1 MRPLL
6 QDSERWL
13 FYLMHS
19 YQHRELSKM
28 KKQRTIFQMKE
39 QNRTSGKILN
49 EMQKD
54 NLPNRVFKVM
64 VIKMFAELGRTMD
77 KHSENFN
84 KEKI

>member
-1 MRPLL
+1 
-6 QDSERWL
+6 
-13 FYLMHS
+13 
-19 YQHRELSKM
+19 M
-28 KKQRTIFQMKE
+28 KKQRAIFQMKE

-64 VIKMFAELGRTMD
+64 VTKMFAELGRTMD

-84 KEKI
+84 KEKV

>member
-1 MRPLL
+1 
-6 QDSERWL
+6 
-13 FYLMHS
+13 
-19 YQHRELSKM
+19 
-28 KKQRTIFQMKE
+28 MKE

-77 KHSENFN
+77 KQ
-84 KEKI
+84 

>member
-1 MRPLL
+1 
-6 QDSERWL
+6 
-13 FYLMHS
+13 
-19 YQHRELSKM
+19 M
-28 KKQRTIFQMKE
+28 KKQRAIFQMKE

-84 KEKI
+84 KEKV

>member
-1 MRPLL
+1 
-6 QDSERWL
+6 
-13 FYLMHS
+13 MHS

-28 KKQRTIFQMKE
+28 KKQRAIFQMKE

-84 KEKI
+84 KEKV

>member
-1 MRPLL
+1 
-6 QDSERWL
+6 
-13 FYLMHS
+13 
-19 YQHRELSKM
+19 M